1 MSAFP
6 INIINSFKDHFGT
19 KPKMIVRAPGRINLI
34 GEHTDYNQGFV
45 MPAAIQQSMWF
56 AISLRTDF
64 RFEWLAYDLQQEFK
78 GMTADIQKQDNQWIN
93 YLLGVVDQLQKA
105 GHMIPGFN
113 LVFGGDIPS
122 GSGLSSSAAL
132 ESGLAF
138 ALRDLLDLEISRP
151 ELASLAQRAENEFV
165 GMNCGIMDMYASL
178 LGREGQIM
186 RLDCRS
192 MERIF
197 YPLDW
202 PEHALIL
209 VDSGIKHKLIES
221 GYNNRRDQCETAIKM
236 LRQYQPDIKSLRNVS
251 LELLLAHRSDIPPT
265 IFKRCHFILSEN
277 ARVHKTCEALA
288 KVEINTV
295 GDLLYQ
301 SHEGLQYEYEVSC
314 PEMDFLVDLTRSL
327 PYVVGS
333 RMMGGGFGGCTI
345 NIVERS
351 RMGDF
356 INFVKENYAANYEID
371 PTCIEV
377 KIGNG
382 TEIVEL

>member
-1 MSAFP
+1 MSAYP
-6 INIINSFKDHFGT
+6 SNIIQAFKAHFGEE
-19 KPKMIVRAPGRINLI
+19 PKMIVRAPGRINLI

-56 AISLRTDF
+56 AISLRTDLNF
-64 RFEWLAYDLQQEFK
+64 DWHAHDLQQDFM
-78 GMTADIQKQDNQWIN
+78 GSASDIRKQDNQWIN

-105 GHMIPGFN
+105 GHVIPGFN
-113 LVFGGDIPS
+113 LVFGGDIPT

-138 ALRDLLDLEISRP
+138 ALNALLDLEISRP
-151 ELASLAQRAENEFV
+151 ELALLAQRAENEFV

-178 LGREGQIM
+178 MGKEEQIM

-192 MERIF
+192 MERKF

-202 PEHALIL
+202 PDHTLML
-209 VDSGIKHKLIES
+209 VNSGVKHKLIES
-221 GYNNRRDQCETAIKM
+221 GYNNRRDQCETAVKM
-236 LRQYQPDIKSLRNVS
+236 LRQFQPDIKSLRNVS

-265 IFKRCHFILSEN
+265 IFKRCYFILSEN
-277 ARVHKTCEALA
+277 ARVHKTCEALE
-288 KVEINTV
+288 KDEINTI

-301 SHEGLQYEYEVSC
+301 SHEGLQNEYEVSC

-327 PYVVGS
+327 PYVLGS

-356 INFVKENYAANYEID
+356 IKYIKENYSANWKID